1 MLSCLHLPL
10 TPTTSPITICLI
22 YTLLNVSPAF
32 QWQSLCA
39 LPELFPWLLR
49 SLCMCLRMCLMS
61 NSFQLMCA
69 PIQSTAWSFYQ
80 PHVSMFTCVLS
91 HYTVAITITHTRPTK
106 QASHIPLGK
115 NCSVLDNLTLSL
127 GSRKIVVW
135 GIWCGGVRD
144 CLHVQQCGL
153 HGMRK
158 MWSEEDVTML
168 TLSNG
173 IVTPSVCLSYQRQ
186 RNEAVTYTKKESKG
200 EKELPDKMLG
210 SCWRVLFFRAVLEC
224 KKEKI
229 CVYFCDGYRVFHFMP
244 H

>member
-1 MLSCLHLPL
+1 M
-10 TPTTSPITICLI
+10 
-22 YTLLNVSPAF
+22 
-32 QWQSLCA
+32 
-39 LPELFPWLLR
+39 R
-49 SLCMCLRMCLMS
+49 
-61 NSFQLMCA
+61 A
-69 PIQSTAWSFYQ
+69 PIQSAAWSFSQ

-91 HYTVAITITHTRPTK
+91 HYTVALTITHTRPTK
-106 QASHIPLGK
+106 QAGHIPLGK
-115 NCSVLDNLTLSL
+115 NCSVLDNLAPSS

-186 RNEAVTYTKKESKG
+186 RNEAVTYTQKESKG
-200 EKELPDKMLG
+200 EKVLPDKMVR
-210 SCWRVLFFRAVLEC
+210 SCWRVLFFHAVLEC